1 MSHSYCQRG
10 SIESKLVRVA
20 DDLAPAGHTSGGD
33 GYAVFVA
40 SDVRLYSEG
49 LALVFAA
56 DGRLR
61 VSHVADTAERTVLF
75 IRDTGAD
82 ALLLDASMRGARAVH
97 DAVSVYAPTIPIV
110 LFGVAELTGDLADCL
125 LAGAAG
131 FVWRDATSKELILT
145 LLDAV
150 RGEALLSRC
159 PLVRIQVHF
168 ERDQLLRV
176 HSANATS
183 PGPLTAREHQL
194 ASLLDEGLSNK
205 EIAQRLSISVAT
217 VKNHV
222 HRILEKLHVERRG
235 QAASRLRR
243 PMNLRI

>member
-20 DDLAPAGHTSGGD
+20 DDLAPAGLTSGGD

-82 ALLLDASMRGARAVH
+82 ALLLDASMRGARAVL

-150 RGEALLSRC
+150 RGEALLSRG